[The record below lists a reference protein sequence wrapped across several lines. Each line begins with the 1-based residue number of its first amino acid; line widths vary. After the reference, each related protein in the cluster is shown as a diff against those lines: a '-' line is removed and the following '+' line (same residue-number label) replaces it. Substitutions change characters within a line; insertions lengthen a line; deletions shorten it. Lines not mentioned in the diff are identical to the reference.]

1 MSTYDKVGFD
11 DRKSVLKLTLSVYD
25 PGDSLMAYAKLHART
40 LRSDRNGTGYSFL
53 NLGSNKIFRR
63 NMQERENCFISCHYS
78 PGDLW
83 FEPKQIATQM
93 ILVAKQF
100 L

>member
-1 MSTYDKVGFD
+1 MIS
-11 DRKSVLKLTLSVYD
+11 
-25 PGDSLMAYAKLHART
+25 M
-40 LRSDRNGTGYSFL
+40 
-53 NLGSNKIFRR
+53 NK
-63 NMQERENCFISCHYS
+63 NCDLISCLTS

-83 FEPKQIATQM
+83 FEPKQIATKM